1 MRHNSRRALRA
12 VTIAACVAT
21 LGAAFSGVA
30 TAASSD
36 QGISDRDVFGSSS
49 EESGSSGSEEET
61 PDVADEN
68 LDGETMSPS
77 VHQPGVVEFDTPTF
91 KTAGGA
97 F

>member
-1 MRHNSRRALRA
+1 MRNNSRRALRA

-21 LGAAFSGVA
+21 LGAAFTGVA
-30 TAASSD
+30 TAAPSD
-36 QGISDRDVFGSSS
+36 QGFSDRDVFGSSS
-49 EESGSSGSEEET
+49 DESGDSGSDEQT
-61 PDVADEN
+61 PDPADEN

-77 VHQPGVVEFDTPTF
+77 VHQPGLVTFDTPTL